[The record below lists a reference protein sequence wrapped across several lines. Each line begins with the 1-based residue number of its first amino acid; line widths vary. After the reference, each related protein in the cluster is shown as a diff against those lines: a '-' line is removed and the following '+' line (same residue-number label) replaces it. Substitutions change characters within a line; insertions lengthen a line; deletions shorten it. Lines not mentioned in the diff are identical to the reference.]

1 MAEPTLLIIVVIV
14 AAVIFDYMNGW
25 NDSANAIATVVS
37 TRVLSPSHAVILA
50 ALLNLGGALVS
61 VKVAKTLT
69 TGIVDPAMISQ
80 TAILACMLAAAG
92 WVWFC
97 TTAGLPISG
106 SHSLLGALIGAALAK
121 TGTLTVLNMAG
132 VKKVLLAML
141 ISPLMGF
148 AISFAL
154 MLILLWLLRGW
165 SNHKVQRTFGKLQLV
180 SVSVMAWE
188 HGKNDAQKVMG
199 VITLALLAG
208 GFQSDTEVQLWVKLL
223 CAAAMALGTA
233 AGGWRV
239 IRTLGSS
246 LIKIQ
251 PVHGFA
257 AETGA
262 SITLAVAAGIGAPVS
277 TTHTITGAIM
287 GVGATRRLS
296 AVRWGLGSKIMIA
309 WVFTLPITAAMAAI
323 VYFVLRQM
331 GLDAPVGG

>member
-1 MAEPTLLIIVVIV
+1 MAEPTLLIVGVIV

-37 TRVLSPSHAVILA
+37 TRVLSPSHAVLLA
-50 ALLNLGGALVS
+50 ALLNLGGAHVS

-69 TGIVDPAMISQ
+69 TGIVEPAMIFQ

-97 TTAGLPISG
+97 TTAALPISG
-106 SHSLLGALIGAALAK
+106 SHSLIGAALAK

-141 ISPLMGF
+141 ISPLLGF

-154 MLILLWLLRGW
+154 MVILLWILRRW

-180 SVSVMAWE
+180 SVSVMARE

-251 PVHGFA
+251 PVPGFA

-323 VYFVLRQM
+323 VYYVLRQM